1 MTPRGT
7 HINSRS
13 PARDQFGFT
22 LGGSAVQ
29 SHELATDQFTVL
41 ELFQACGAPSSTTP
55 FPPCP
60 LVPCASQNCCSIL
73 FLRST
78 DRKEIQALDPT
89 FKILSTGLLFCFWK
103 REKKRQQKIQ
113 SAEFEYFVVSTA
125 GVCEESTTVKSE
137 LTSVNPREKGSGCQE
152 GGGELAD
159 SFTDKSARKRTN
171 CVNDLFR
178 VGTGTLSS

>member
-1 MTPRGT
+1 MWSPFLN
-7 HINSRS
+7 HSLS
-13 PARDQFGFT
+13 AMPARSVRITKLLQYT
-22 LGGSAVQ
+22 LPPFYRQEGDSGIGSNVQ
-29 SHELATDQFTVL
+29 NTVHRFVVLLL
-41 ELFQACGAPSSTTP
+41 EE
-55 FPPCP
+55 
-60 LVPCASQNCCSIL
+60 
-73 FLRST
+73 R
-78 DRKEIQALDPT
+78 
-89 FKILSTGLLFCFWK
+89 
-103 REKKRQQKIQ
+103 KKRQQKIQ
-113 SAEFEYFVVSTA
+113 SAEFEYCVVSTA